1 MCARLHPC
9 IELRN
14 ELVQVLRVG
23 TCRHDTVL
31 GTLQLGRRHH
41 LHGIGDLLCILDT
54 RNTTPNITQTRHN
67 YAAPAFAVKL
77 ALNSAM
83 ARRKASWFSAVI
95 SLASMI
101 LSLICG

>member
-1 MCARLHPC
+1 MRLRLHPC
-9 IELRN
+9 VQLRN
-14 ELVQVLRVG
+14 ELVQVLGVRP
-23 TCRHDTVL
+23 CRHDPIL

-41 LHGIGDLLCILDT
+41 LHGVGDLLCILDT
-54 RNTTPNITQTRHN
+54 RNATTNITQTRHN
-67 YAAPAFAVKL
+67 YAAPTFAVKL

-101 LSLICG
+101 LSFACR